1 MAVCGSSPKIL
12 SVTRFRD
19 EGDVFELNLET
30 SNCPASCRQLGADP
44 REVNGGARGSGCFC
58 HCANKTR
65 PTFYRTRSGQ
75 HGCVKD
81 RDVLTDRPGKTI
93 KVLSQRGIN
102 NEG

>member
-12 SVTRFRD
+12 SVTRSRD
-19 EGDVFELNLET
+19 KGDVFELNLET

-81 RDVLTDRPGKTI
+81 RDVLTDTPGKTK
-93 KVLSQRGIN
+93 KVLSQSGIN